1 MAKVIILGGDNPELI
16 SEEIRKRAIE
26 GEVVIINGEQEQKLR
41 EQINNGE
48 IDEDSLVLLPPPP
61 SYLAFNQEP
70 YIIERLPEYE
80 DFRYSHLTKKQREAE
95 ISPIRDSSVNPKIS
109 RNSPCPCGS
118 GKKYKH
124 CCCK

>member
-48 IDEDSLVLLPPPP
+48 IDEDTDEKFQVDL
-61 SYLAFNQEP
+61 
-70 YIIERLPEYE
+70 
-80 DFRYSHLTKKQREAE
+80 DT
-95 ISPIRDSSVNPKIS
+95 DSVTTL
-109 RNSPCPCGS
+109 
-118 GKKYKH
+118 
-124 CCCK
+124 